1 MGLGGV
7 LSFVVVMADRP
18 RLAFDALEGDSR
30 RPQPGARLGRYE
42 LIARIGA
49 GGMAEV
55 WMARLQGTA
64 GFSKLVAIKMILPH
78 LASVDEARHM
88 LFDEARVAA
97 RINHPN
103 VVSIQELSE
112 EDGIPFVVMDWVDGL
127 PLDRLVSALSP
138 LQPAHA
144 ARIVADAALGLHAA
158 HELVDD
164 AGRLLHVV
172 HRDISPFNIIVGR
185 TGTVQVADFGIVKLR
200 GQVHRT
206 TALGD
211 VRGRV
216 PYMAPE
222 QITGKPVDRRA
233 DVFALGAT
241 LHEIL
246 TGELA
251 FSGNHDAQIIY
262 QITERGYEPPGDE
275 APPGAAGLFEIV
287 SRALKRSPD
296 DRFANAEEMR
306 VALESWLT
314 DHAPPVITSSTI
326 AELVR
331 ERAGAD
337 LERRD
342 AQLRAALAVK
352 RGTQPNLQLT
362 LQGVAE
368 VPPAAL
374 RERGSSRSPGV
385 VLAALTIALAAIG
398 WVSFARRTSSE
409 GGRIPVLASAA
420 PSPEV
425 SSSAPSLAPSIA
437 SAVAPSLPTK
447 VAESPAASQGPR
459 VTTEAK
465 SVAPRRPVPLG
476 RPAPLPIANKKASAP
491 AVSKDEIPANPY

>member
-1 MGLGGV
+1 M
-7 LSFVVVMADRP
+7 SFVVVMADRP
-18 RLAFDALEGDSR
+18 RLASDALEGDSR

-112 EDGIPFVVMDWVDGL
+112 EDGIPFVVMNWVDGL

-138 LQPAHA
+138 LQPPHA

-164 AGRLLHVV
+164 AGRPLHVV
-172 HRDISPFNIIVGR
+172 HRDISPFNILVGR
-185 TGTVQVADFGIVKLR
+185 AGTVQVADFGIVKLR

-222 QITGKPVDRRA
+222 QITGKPVDRRT

-251 FSGNHDAQIIY
+251 FCGNHDAQIIY

-275 APPGAAGLFEIV
+275 APPGTAGLFEIV
-287 SRALKRSPD
+287 SRALERSPD

-314 DHAPPVITSSTI
+314 DHAPPVVTSSTI

-342 AQLRAALAVK
+342 AELRAALAVK
-352 RGTQPNLQLT
+352 RGTQPNLT

-368 VPPAAL
+368 VRPAAL
-374 RERGSSRSPGV
+374 RERGSSRTSGAV
-385 VLAALTIALAAIG
+385 VAALTIALGGVG
-398 WVSFARRTSSE
+398 WVSFARKPASE
-409 GGRIPVLASAA
+409 RGRITVSASVA
-420 PSPEV
+420 PSPDV
-425 SSSAPSLAPSIA
+425 GSSAPSLPPTIA
-437 SAVAPSLPTK
+437 SAVAPDLPAK
-447 VAESPAASQGPR
+447 VAASPVGSQAPR
-459 VTTEAK
+459 LATDAK

-476 RPAPLPIANKKASAP
+476 RPAPLPIANKKSSAP